1 MPSAA
6 YLINVDVTLFN
17 FFFNEAFKIDV
28 LLYISFL
35 FCQLY
40 ENVYKDLLGGFQY
53 LKKTEWENDRL
64 LRL

>member
-40 ENVYKDLLGGFQY
+40 
-53 LKKTEWENDRL
+53 
-64 LRL
+64 

>member
-40 ENVYKDLLGGFQY
+40 ENVYKDLLGGGFS
-53 LKKTEWENDRL
+53 T
-64 LRL
+64 LRKLNGRMTDC